1 MKPEYKAFFI
11 DKDTNLEEIENLLS
25 DGYQFV
31 PIPNDKLFILAK
43 LPEKKIKT
51 FEKK

>member
-1 MKPEYKAFFI
+1 MNTKYKAFYI
-11 DKDTNLEEIENLLS
+11 DKDTNLEEIETLLE

-31 PIPNDKLFILAK
+31 PIPNDKLFVLAK